1 MSKIKIYSDT
11 AKGCILFDNSR
22 VEPKFLGTIQASAHD
37 TESDRIVIVRLDRE
51 NSDGSFRKLFK
62 RLKITRVQNESGQDL
77 VDTLGYTRDQVI
89 NYINT
94 EASATGG
101 SASGSVPVITSASSI
116 ALTTGDTLNYELV
129 ATYGVGYEWSNLP
142 SGVVTVEGN
151 VRKLI
156 GGSSLAEGTYNIS
169 AKAINY
175 FGEATE
181 TIALTVSDPPFQDS
195 KSVFFDTQD
204 YMGANAAL
212 ATALERASNGSG
224 ASDAWTI
231 SFWIK
236 PANISNG
243 QCLFYFGN
251 NDTTNNG
258 YIEIRQVATS
268 KIRLRYGS
276 GNNYLQ
282 IQTDADTLTHSQW
295 NHVMV
300 TYDGGTTGASS
311 GSLSS
316 YYNRFKIFIDGVE
329 PTNTTAHGNY
339 GWSGAIVGQNLRLGR
354 FVSGNTM
361 RGGYLDEVSIHP
373 ADLSSDV
380 SNIYN
385 SGSPR
390 DLESFSPDHWW
401 RMGDG
406 DTYPNIQDAS
416 GTATMVMYNM
426 TAANIVTDVP

>member
-1 MSKIKIYSDT
+1 MAQIQIYSDT

-22 VEPKFLGTIQASAHD
+22 VEPKFLGTIQATAHD
-37 TESDRIVIVRLDRE
+37 TISDRIVIVRLDRE

-62 RLKITRVQNESGQDL
+62 RLKITRVQNEAGQDL
-77 VDTLGYTRDQVI
+77 VATLGYTRDQVI

-101 SASGSVPVITSASSI
+101 SASGSAPVITSSSSI

-175 FGEATE
+175 FGEATQ
-181 TIALTVSDPPFQDS
+181 TVALTVSNPPFQDS

-224 ASDAWTI
+224 ASDAWTV

-236 PANISNG
+236 PANSTNG

-276 GNNYLQ
+276 GVNYIQ

-300 TYDGGTTGASS
+300 TYDGGTTGSSS

-316 YYNRFKIFIDGVE
+316 YYNRFKILIDGLE
-329 PTNTTAHGNY
+329 PTRTTSHSNY
-339 GWSGAIVGQNLRLGR
+339 GWSGAIVGQNLRLGK
-354 FVSGNTM
+354 FVSGNTI
-361 RGGYLDEVSIHP
+361 RGGYLDEVSVHP
-373 ADLSSDV
+373 ADLSSDA

>member
-1 MSKIKIYSDT
+1 MAKIKIYSDT
-11 AKGCILFDNSR
+11 AKGCILFDGSR

-37 TESDRIVIVRLDRE
+37 TISDRIVIVRLDRE
-51 NSDGSFRKLFK
+51 NNDGSYRKLFK
-62 RLKITRVQNESGQDL
+62 KLKITRVQNESGQDL
-77 VDTLGYTRDQVI
+77 VDTLGYTRAQVI

-101 SASGSVPVITSASSI
+101 SSSGSVPNITSSSSI

-156 GGSSLAEGTYNIS
+156 GGSSLPEGTYNIS

-212 ATALERASNGSG
+212 ATSLERSLNGSG

-231 SFWIK
+231 SFWVK
-236 PANISNG
+236 PANVSNG
-243 QCLFYFGN
+243 QCLFYFGH

-258 YIEIRQVATS
+258 HIEIRQVATS

-276 GNNYLQ
+276 TNNHIQ
-282 IQTDADTLTHSQW
+282 IQTDTGTLTPSQW
-295 NHVMV
+295 NHVMI

-311 GSLSS
+311 GSISS
-316 YYNRFKIFIDGVE
+316 YYSRFKIFIDGVE
-329 PTNTTAHGNY
+329 PTKTTSHSNY
-339 GWSGAIVGQNLRLGR
+339 GWSGAVVGQNLRLGR

-373 ADLSSDV
+373 ADLSSDI

-390 DLESFSPDHWW
+390 DLELYSPDHWW

-416 GTATMVMYNM
+416 GSATMVMYNM